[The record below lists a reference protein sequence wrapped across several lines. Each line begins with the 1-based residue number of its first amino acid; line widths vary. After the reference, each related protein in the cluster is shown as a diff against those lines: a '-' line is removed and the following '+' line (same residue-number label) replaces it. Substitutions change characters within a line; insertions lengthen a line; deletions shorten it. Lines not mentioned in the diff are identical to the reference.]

1 MILGYYFGI
10 ALLIIAGLI
19 FSRRTPGHLVLL
31 GLFNL
36 LQWGLTVYAYLHLN
50 VGMGFFKT
58 DALAV
63 IMLVVLSILSTTSSY
78 HSVFYL
84 QHHHRLHSTPERA
97 QSIYYAGLCLLIM
110 AQTGAFLA
118 SHIAVTWIFV
128 EITTFAATVMIYHER
143 SEESIEAAWKY
154 LFVCSVALTLAFTG
168 ILFLGIAAEEAG
180 TVNLFYDSLAT
191 HAPAFNSF
199 WLQLAFLLILAGY
212 SAKMGIFPMHTVT
225 IDAHTVAPPPVS
237 AFISTT
243 LMNVG
248 FVGIFRIYTVIA
260 QTSSFVWAKHVL
272 LIVGMLSVFVAVV
285 YLVNVKHFKRM
296 FAYSSLENM
305 GLVAIGLGT
314 GGLAY
319 YAAILHL
326 IFHSFTKASMFYQIQ
341 QVHQI
346 FKSYFIKK
354 TGGYFKN
361 YPTGALVMLLSFIC
375 IAGIPPS
382 GLFISEFMLIRAM
395 LAERIFAIL
404 IILLLLL
411 TFAIWAL
418 GKNFM
423 HLIFTE
429 PDGSVQIQPEKP
441 SPVHSLS
448 QFVLL
453 GLVIY
458 LGLNP
463 PPQMVTLINEAIK
476 IIP

>member
-1 MILGYYFGI
+1 MVFGYYFGL
-10 ALLIIAGLI
+10 ALLIIAGLV
-19 FSRRTPGHLVLL
+19 FSRRTQGHLILL

-36 LQWGLTVYAYLHLN
+36 LQWSLTAYAGLHLN
-50 VGMGFFKT
+50 SGTGFFKV

-63 IMLVVLSILSTTSSY
+63 IMLVVLSILATTSSY

-97 QSIYYAGLCLLIM
+97 QSLYYAGLCLLIM

-128 EITTFAATVMIYHER
+128 EITTFAATIMIYHER

-180 TVNLFYDSLAT
+180 TVNLFYDSLVT
-191 HAPAFNSF
+191 HAPVFNAF
-199 WLQLAFLLILAGY
+199 WLKMAFLLTLIGY

-248 FVGIFRIYTVIA
+248 FVGIYRMYAVVA
-260 QTSSFVWAKHVL
+260 RTSSFTWAKHVL

-285 YLVNVKHFKRM
+285 YLVRVRHFKRM

-305 GLVAIGLGT
+305 GLVAIGLGV

-319 YAAILHL
+319 YAALLHL

-341 QVHQI
+341 QVHQMFRTYVI
-346 FKSYFIKK
+346 RK
-354 TGGYFKN
+354 TGGYFRN
-361 YPTGALVMLLSFIC
+361 YPAGALVMLLCFIC

-382 GLFISEFMLIRAM
+382 GLFISEFLLIRAM

-404 IILLLLL
+404 VTLLVLL

-423 HLIFTE
+423 QLIFAE
-429 PDGSVQIQPEKP
+429 PDQPIGIQSETLNPI
-441 SPVHSLS
+441 HSLS

-476 IIP
+476 IIQ